1 MLPAYS
7 VYTLTLSANERR
19 PLDVGGTFFRLFYNS
34 STTDVLIEVDDNSAQ
49 AISQGRWFEVA
60 LGDKFNRLVFTNQ
73 TGATIT
79 IRFGISL
86 GGRIGDD
93 SLTISGTLLV
103 NAVPNTLT
111 TSAAVS
117 VGTSAAVALAAD
129 SNTREVVIQNVGTV
143 DVWIGDSSVNPSTN
157 KGTKL
162 VPDAMIILSISAD
175 IYARVSSGT
184 GTLTINK
191 MTKV

>member
-1 MLPAYS
+1 MLPIYS
-7 VYTLTLSANERR
+7 VYTLTLSPNERR
-19 PLDVGGTFFRLFYNS
+19 PYDVSGTFFRLFYNS
-34 STTDVLIEVDDNSAQ
+34 SATDILVEVDDNSQ
-49 AISQGRWFEVA
+49 QPISQGRWFESIN
-60 LGDKFNRLVFTNQ
+60 GEKFNRLAFTNQ

-79 IRFGISL
+79 IRFGISV

-93 SLTISGTLLV
+93 SLTISSTLAV
-103 NAVPNTLT
+103 NGVPNTLT
-111 TSAAVS
+111 TPAAVS
-117 VGTSAAVALAAD
+117 VSTSASVALAAD
-129 SNTREVVIQNVGTV
+129 SDTREVVIQNVGTV

-157 KGTKL
+157 RGTKL
-162 VPDAMIILSISAD
+162 VPDAMIILSVSAD